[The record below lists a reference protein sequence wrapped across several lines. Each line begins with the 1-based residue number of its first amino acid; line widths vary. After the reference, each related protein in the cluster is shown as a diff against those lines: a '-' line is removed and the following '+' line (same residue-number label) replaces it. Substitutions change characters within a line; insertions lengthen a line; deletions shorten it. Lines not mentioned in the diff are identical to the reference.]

1 MQNSGKCFHCKF
13 PKPHPEALVK
23 VVDHFSVSPEE
34 VIYVG
39 DSRVDELAARDAGI
53 PFVAYRNPDLT
64 AEHHVRHLN
73 QVAELVGL

>member
-1 MQNSGKCFHCKF
+1 
-13 PKPHPEALVK
+13 

-39 DSRVDELAARDAGI
+39 DSMVDQMAARDAGI

-64 AEHHVRHLN
+64 ADYHIRSLAE
-73 QVAELVGL
+73 VADLLGL